1 MPTAPATPK
10 QTPPTGQEKPPAPPS
25 GENGQK
31 KDEKPP
37 ETKADRFRRIAG
49 KRTGDALAAIEKGG
63 HTPRSATYE
72 YTDEQVEKIVKALH
86 HKVDAVQQ
94 VLKNGG
100 EAAMFEL

>member
-10 QTPPTGQEKPPAPPS
+10 QTPPTGQEKPPAPPT

-49 KRTGDALAAIEKGG
+49 KRTGEALAAIEKVG
-63 HTPRSATYE
+63 HTSRSATYE
-72 YTDEQVEKIVKALH
+72 YTDEQVDKIVSALH
-86 HKVDAVQQ
+86 DKVDSVEQA
-94 VLKNGG
+94 LKNGG
-100 EAAMFEL
+100 DAAT